1 MKNNDELIQKFLDG
15 TISLKE
21 RELLKVW
28 VNKSEKNSLLFK
40 EEIKS
45 KEGFRDV
52 GFDSDVAFEKFTK
65 QIQKKTDTQK
75 SKFGLLKYAAV
86 ITIIIASAI
95 FLKLRTAENE
105 TNLSNTIVES
115 SKIKPANIEEI
126 TITLADGTTRTIG
139 TKEEVSVLDAN
150 GTLIANQSNGSL
162 NYQGKASSN
171 EGKIVFNEIF
181 IPNGQQFKLKLS
193 DGTIVW
199 LNSGS
204 RLRFPQNFLNSEDTR
219 TVYLEGE
226 GFFDVTSNKDK
237 PFIVNSQ
244 NINIKVLGTR
254 FNVSSY
260 ANDNAIATTLVEGAV
275 NIYQAGDTEHVLKLQ
290 PSYQATFNKAD
301 KSLKKEKVDTYL
313 HTGWMLKKLYINN
326 LKFSEILKRLER
338 SHNVTFINKYP
349 ELDKEVFNGEFE
361 NEPLEAILKTITLS
375 TPFAYTVE
383 QNTITIAPLNKKNK

>member
-1 MKNNDELIQKFLDG
+1 MKKNTELIQKFLNG
-15 TISLKE
+15 TISSKE

-28 VNKSEKNSLLFK
+28 VNKNEENKLLFK

-45 KEGFRDV
+45 KEDFSLVR
-52 GFDSDVAFEKFTK
+52 FDSDIAFEKFNK
-65 QIQKKTDTQK
+65 QIKNKTAEQK
-75 SKFGLLKYAAV
+75 SKFGLRKYAAV
-86 ITIIIASAI
+86 IAIVVASAI
-95 FLKLRTAENE
+95 FLKMFKYETE
-105 TNLSNTIVES
+105 TNIPNTIVAD
-115 SKIKPANIEEI
+115 SKIGRSYIEEI
-126 TITLADGTTRTIG
+126 TITLADGNTRTIA
-139 TKEEVSVLDAN
+139 KEKEVTILDAN
-150 GTLIANQSNGSL
+150 GNIVANQSNGSL

-171 EGKIVFNEIF
+171 KSKTVFNEIF

-204 RLRFPQNFLNSEDTR
+204 KLRFPQNFLNGEETR

-226 GFFDVTSNKDK
+226 AYFDVTTNKKK

-275 NIYQAGDTEHVLKLQ
+275 NVYEAGDTDNALQLQ
-290 PSYQATFNKAD
+290 PSYQATFSKAD
-301 KSLKKEKVDTYL
+301 KSLKKAKVDTYL
-313 HTGWMLKKLYINN
+313 HTGWMLKKLYIND

-338 SHNVTFINKYP
+338 SHNVTFINNYP

-361 NEPLEAILKTITLS
+361 NEPLEAILNTIALS
-375 TPFAYTVE
+375 TPFNYNIE
-383 QNTITIAPLNKKNK
+383 QNTITITPLNKKRN